1 MRSFRFGV
9 HRVQLPI
16 ENNVPSIVSRKPRKS
31 ASRLPVPA
39 RVGSPPPPTNA
50 SLDALLGET
59 QSLRKKKL
67 SRRTSGLMVI
77 QTDLPP
83 RPASPLYTSPFQDD
97 SELTDIEEDDARQE
111 ESDVTDSKVSQK
123 GDGHKRVKKEKRSK
137 VKDESESEVVP
148 ERKER
153 KRPPK
158 DSDPVRA
165 VKLKDV
171 TNSPRRRRA
180 PPLTDTTSESES
192 T

>member
-1 MRSFRFGV
+1 MNTAAGA
-9 HRVQLPI
+9 
-16 ENNVPSIVSRKPRKS
+16 S
-31 ASRLPVPA
+31 AWA
-39 RVGSPPPPTNA
+39 RV
-50 SLDALLGET
+50 LDAAPMV
-59 QSLRKKKL
+59 RKMKD
-67 SRRTSGLMVI
+67 MAIV
-77 QTDLPP
+77 
-83 RPASPLYTSPFQDD
+83 
-97 SELTDIEEDDARQE
+97 
-111 ESDVTDSKVSQK
+111 
-123 GDGHKRVKKEKRSK
+123 VKKEKRSK
-137 VKDESESEVVP
+137 VKDESESDVVP